1 MLKICVLLALTVAAL
16 VPALAGGQAVGMKV
30 DNEFV
35 QREFGTEFTMIPEL
49 GVMTGDLDGDGVED
63 AVIGARCRNPLL
75 DEAQHNYKVLDPY
88 MTFFGYGDPKV
99 TVSFNQGDDPARRG
113 LVVLI
118 IHGAGP
124 DAWRAAA
131 PKAKY
136 VIINLPYRELSVRKF
151 KVAKNPKRVKQQ
163 LAIYVEESNELKES
177 SALYFDGKT
186 YKYAPMGASM
196 D

>member
-1 MLKICVLLALTVAAL
+1 MRKICVLLALSVAAL
-16 VPALAGGQAVGMKV
+16 VPALAGGQAVSMKM

-35 QREFGTEFTMIPEL
+35 QREFGREFTLIPEF

-63 AVIGARCRNPLL
+63 AVIAARCRNPLI
-75 DEAQHNYKVLDPY
+75 DAAQHNYMVLDPY
-88 MTFFGYGDPKV
+88 MTFYGYGDPRV
-99 TVSFNQGDDPARRG
+99 TLSFGDEDPGRRG

-136 VIINLPYRELSVRKF
+136 VIINLPYKELSVRKF
-151 KVAKNPKRVKQQ
+151 NVGKNPKKMKQQ
-163 LAIYVEESNELKES
+163 LAIYAEESNEEKES
-177 SALYFDGKT
+177 SAVYFDGKT
-186 YKYAPMGASM
+186 YKYSPMGASM
-196 D
+196 E

>member
-1 MLKICVLLALTVAAL
+1 MRKICVLLALSVAAL
-16 VPALAGGQAVGMKV
+16 VPALAGGQAVSMKV

-35 QREFGTEFTMIPEL
+35 QREFGKEFTLVSEF

-63 AVIGARCRNPLL
+63 AVIAARCRNPLL
-75 DEAQHNYKVLDPY
+75 DEAEHNYTVLDPY
-88 MTFFGYGDPKV
+88 MTFYGYGDPRV
-99 TVSFNQGDDPARRG
+99 TVRFNEGDDPARRD

-124 DAWRAAA
+124 DRVGAR
-131 PKAKY
+131 PRRRPNTSSS
-136 VIINLPYRELSVRKF
+136 ICHRELSVRKF
-151 KVAKNPKRVKQQ
+151 NVGKNPKKLKQQ
-163 LAIYVEESNELKES
+163 MAIYVEESNEERES

-186 YKYAPMGASM
+186 YKYSPMGASM

>member
-1 MLKICVLLALTVAAL
+1 MRKICVLLALSVAAL
-16 VPALAGGQAVGMKV
+16 VPVRAGGQAVSTKV

-35 QREFGTEFTMIPEL
+35 QREFGKEFTLLPEF
-49 GVMTGDLDGDGVED
+49 GVMVGDLDGDGVED
-63 AVIGARCRNPLL
+63 AVIAARCRNPLL
-75 DEAQHNYKVLDPY
+75 DEAEHNYKVLDPY
-88 MTFFGYGDPKV
+88 MTFYGYGDPKV
-99 TVSFNQGDDPARRG
+99 TARFGDGDDPARRG

-118 IHGAGP
+118 IHGVGP
-124 DAWRAAA
+124 DGWRAAA

-151 KVAKNPKRVKQQ
+151 NVGKNPKKLKQQ
-163 LAIYVEESNELKES
+163 MAVYVEENNETKES

-186 YKYAPMGASM
+186 YKYSPMGASM

>member
-1 MLKICVLLALTVAAL
+1 MRKICVLLALNVAAL
-16 VPALAGGQAVGMKV
+16 IPALAGAQAVTMKV
-30 DNEFV
+30 DNDFV
-35 QREFGTEFTMIPEL
+35 QREFGTEFTLIPEF
-49 GVMTGDLDGDGVED
+49 GVMTGDLDRDGVED
-63 AVIGARCRNPLL
+63 AVIAARCRNPLL
-75 DEAQHNYKVLDPY
+75 DEAEHNYKVLDPY
-88 MTFFGYGDPKV
+88 MTFYGFGDPRV
-99 TVSFNQGDDPARRG
+99 TVRFNEGDDPAQRG

-124 DAWRAAA
+124 DGWRAAT

-151 KVAKNPKRVKQQ
+151 NVGKNPKKMKLQM
-163 LAIYVEESNELKES
+163 AIYVEEGNQLKES

-186 YKYAPMGASM
+186 YKYSPMGASM